1 MPSSDHTRGIHLKK
15 LSIGAR
21 QLQLTITRDPNS
33 SRQIIVTDRFGDKI
47 GELNFHRGCIT
58 SMLLHGHHFNFS
70 TPGFSPYEAV
80 ESVLLELSKSAKGS
94 GIGKPLQQVRP

>member
-1 MPSSDHTRGIHLKK
+1 
-15 LSIGAR
+15 
-21 QLQLTITRDPNS
+21 
-33 SRQIIVTDRFGDKI
+33 
-47 GELNFHRGCIT
+47 
-58 SMLLHGHHFNFS
+58 MLLHGHHFNFS